1 MQPQDTDTVERF
13 IIGDSAVR
21 GQVVVLAHSLDTVLA
36 KHDYPLEIQGLLG
49 ELLAAAVMLVSTI
62 KIEGSIILQAQ
73 GGSPVH
79 LLMVEC
85 DHEHRVRALA
95 RWEGDV
101 AGKGFSDLLAGSAL
115 VITIDPR
122 GGERYQGI
130 VPLEGDSLSRAL
142 EFYFSQSEQ
151 LPTRFWL
158 VQGSGRAAGFML
170 QQIPFNTSEQRSREQ
185 IDEDWNRVVCL
196 AETLTA
202 DEQLH
207 LSPHTL
213 LHRLFHEED
222 ILLMGTEP
230 VDFRCTCSRERF
242 AAGLAGLGREE
253 LDGILTEQGQV
264 TTCCQFCNQ
273 TYLFDA
279 VDIDLLF
286 SPRASKAPERQQ

>member
-1 MQPQDTDTVERF
+1 MQQQDTDTVERF

-21 GQVVVLAHSLDTVLA
+21 GQIVVLSNSLDTVLA

-73 GGSPVH
+73 GGNPVH

-85 DHEHRVRALA
+85 DHEHHVRALA
-95 RWEGDV
+95 RWEGEIE
-101 AGKGFSDLLAGSAL
+101 GKGFADLLGGSAL

-122 GGERYQGI
+122 NGERYQGI
-130 VPLEGDSLSRAL
+130 VPLEGDSLSSAL
-142 EFYFSQSEQ
+142 EFYFMQSEQ

-158 VQGSGRAAGFML
+158 VQGNGRAAGFML
-170 QQIPFNTSEQRSREQ
+170 QQIPFNSGEQRSREQ
-185 IDEDWNRVVCL
+185 TDEDWNHVVCL

-202 DEQLH
+202 EEQLH

-213 LHRLFHEED
+213 LHRLFHEQD
-222 ILLMGTEP
+222 IRLMGRQP
-230 VDFRCTCSRERF
+230 VEFRCTCSRARF
-242 AAGLAGLGREE
+242 ASGLAGLGRQELEE
-253 LDGILTEQGQV
+253 IIAEQGSI

-273 TYLFDA
+273 TYIFDA
-279 VDIDLLF
+279 VDIDLMY
-286 SPRASKAPERQQ
+286 SPRASKAPERPQ

>member
-1 MQPQDTDTVERF
+1 VDQQDTDTVERF

-21 GQVVVLAHSLDTVLA
+21 GQIVVLSSSLETVLA

-49 ELLAAAVMLVSTI
+49 ELLAAAVMLVSTV

-101 AGKGFSDLLAGSAL
+101 TSQGFAELLSGSAL
-115 VITIDPR
+115 AITIDPR

-130 VPLEGDSLSRAL
+130 VPLEGDSLSQAL

-170 QQIPFNTSEQRSREQ
+170 QQIPFNSSEQRSREQ
-185 IDEDWNRVVCL
+185 TDEDWNRIVCL
-196 AETLTA
+196 ADTLTA

-207 LSPHTL
+207 LPPHTL

-222 ILLMGTEP
+222 VRLLGREP

-242 AAGLAGLGREE
+242 AQGLAGLGREE
-253 LDGILTEQGQV
+253 LDGIIAEQGKV

-273 TYLFDA
+273 TYFFDA

-286 SPRASKAPERQQ
+286 SPRASKAPERPQ